1 MRKRLRFESFSIEH
15 PDGPVGEEYPVGL
28 AFAIIIGGGYVFK
41 RLFLFIGLPGQVG
54 IMLSGFLFMR
64 FLPNEDILLFRDQL
78 QELSFFLVL
87 CMIGLEIKV
96 TELKPMVLL
105 FSWMPIICEVSGIAI
120 VCNHM
125 LHANFLESLTLGC
138 VVSSVGDGLVIPA
151 MMEFKRQYP
160 GHPLPGFVFT
170 QCALECTLALTAFG
184 VVKAFVADSYAHLS
198 GGAIVGFRAL
208 NVMSSLILGAV
219 LGVVTATLIPKMP
232 GIEVAGKRMFE
243 GTPLESFMMFI
254 VVALTAF
261 GAGVVLN
268 PFGPGHLFGNET
280 TVISCGAF
288 FALYS
293 EHDMLHRMEKY
304 MQALWA
310 VGQLTLFSML
320 GSRQEWKS
328 VENLPSIFP
337 IIGVGLVS
345 RIIGVALGV
354 SLTAKSRGS
363 PPSVLLQEML
373 FCLLS
378 CLPRAT
384 IQGALGM
391 LPLKMHLFAAD
402 GDRGE
407 QMRKFIFVCAKSYI
421 VFFAVVGTLL
431 LNVVGPRLLSS
442 THASYPDAQ
451 NPEAEIKDQAPTESE
466 SRKSEQ
472 FEDCHETD
480 SKS

>member
-170 QCALECTLALTAFG
+170 QCALECSLALIGFG
-184 VVKAFVADSYAHLS
+184 VVKAFVADSYADMS
-198 GGAIVGFRAL
+198 VGAIVGCKGL
-208 NVMSSLILGAV
+208 QVVGSIVLGAV
-219 LGVVTATLIPKMP
+219 LGVVCATLIPKMP
-232 GIEVAGKRMFE
+232 RIELGGKRIWE
-243 GTPLESFMMFI
+243 GTALESFMIFLT
-254 VVALTAF
+254 VALCAF
-261 GAGVVLN
+261 GASVVLN
-268 PFGPGHLFGNET
+268 PVGPGHLFSHET
-280 TVISCGAF
+280 TVISCCAF

-293 EHDMLHRMEKY
+293 EHDMLHRMESY
-304 MQALWA
+304 MQAMWA
-310 VGQLTLFSML
+310 FGQLTLFSML

-328 VENLPSIFP
+328 VQNLPMIFP
-337 IIGVGLVS
+337 IMGVGLASRMVGVVS
-345 RIIGVALGV
+345 GVL
-354 SLTAKSRGS
+354 LTANSRGS
-363 PPSVLLQEML
+363 PRSVLLQEMV

-391 LPLKMHLFAAD
+391 IPMKENLFHSD
-402 GDRGE
+402 GERGE

-442 THASYPDAQ
+442 THASYPARSYVR
-451 NPEAEIKDQAPTESE
+451 NVGLAGFAPAYE
-466 SRKSEQ
+466 RL
-472 FEDCHETD
+472 
-480 SKS
+480 